1 MVLFDLDICK
11 CGIEGTVTDEG
22 TRYCFVLTQ
31 SCVEAWLNSCINN
44 KPVHPANAFP
54 KRLHTRISKYK
65 KRKLHAPFY
74 KEDETGDAGI
84 STTYEN
90 NLSDRLTAAA
100 FNEEGLKACP
110 DKKLTEC
117 GRWIILVSNGF
128 ISRTSF
134 DTVDRLRVHY
144 GMHSETKTSTALP
157 GKTDVV

>member
-1 MVLFDLDICK
+1 MPKWPDLDICK

-44 KPVHPANAFP
+44 EPVHPANAFP
-54 KRLHTRISKYK
+54 KRLHGRISKYK
-65 KRKLHAPFY
+65 KRELHAPFY
-74 KEDETGDAGI
+74 EGDETGDAGI

-110 DKKLTEC
+110 DKK
-117 GRWIILVSNGF
+117 
-128 ISRTSF
+128 
-134 DTVDRLRVHY
+134 
-144 GMHSETKTSTALP
+144 
-157 GKTDVV
+157 